1 MTFCAYK
8 TQKKKSLIQLSLETF
23 APRLLTLFSIDLL
36 WGLKGIL
43 IVWKGALFFRGV
55 KFFQNEYAISIE
67 FTSKLN
73 NASWILTTDAP
84 DDKRRFLDW
93 FKNIQMPDDI
103 DWLIVGDFNLI
114 RRPKDR
120 NKEERDIMEMFQFNE
135 AISTLGLNEL
145 PLLGRHD
152 TWNFLCIPGVPG
164 KVLLCKRGVGR
175 GDRLSP
181 LLFLQAAD
189 LPHSILNKGK
199 DVNLLK
205 FPVPL
210 SCSSD
215 YPIIQYAD
223 DTLIVMEACSRQ
235 PITLKAHLH
244 SFWESTWLKVN
255 YSKSVM
261 VPINIQEDRLQHL
274 AGTFNCDKGSLPF
287 TYLGLHRGLTKPK
300 VIDFPPGKQ
309 MWK

>member
-1 MTFCAYK
+1 
-8 TQKKKSLIQLSLETF
+8 
-23 APRLLTLFSIDLL
+23 
-36 WGLKGIL
+36 
-43 IVWKGALFFRGV
+43 
-55 KFFQNEYAISIE
+55 
-67 FTSKLN
+67 
-73 NASWILTTDAP
+73 
-84 DDKRRFLDW
+84 
-93 FKNIQMPDDI
+93 
-103 DWLIVGDFNLI
+103 
-114 RRPKDR
+114 
-120 NKEERDIMEMFQFNE
+120 MEMFQFNE

-244 SFWESTWLKVN
+244 SF
-255 YSKSVM
+255 
-261 VPINIQEDRLQHL
+261 
-274 AGTFNCDKGSLPF
+274 
-287 TYLGLHRGLTKPK
+287 
-300 VIDFPPGKQ
+300 
-309 MWK
+309 